1 MITTESF
8 STCRPHPAWSFRWVS
23 PAGQAAER
31 VEWLFNRRSK
41 MLSEGR
47 KEPFY
52 DRGRLASRAVHSF
65 LCSRITEVDLEI
77 ASLRWTDGPRTEC
90 QTSTEN
96 CQVFKTTRAMLQTSK
111 TAARFSLPNVSRDER
126 GINETVH
133 VHICEQMEMDE
144 ETQNLGKNDKS
155 CRDCIVIGG
164 TKLFKKEC
172 P

>member
-1 MITTESF
+1 MILQQVF
-8 STCRPHPAWSFRWVS
+8 PR
-23 PAGQAAER
+23 AAR
-31 VEWLFNRRSK
+31 IR
-41 MLSEGR
+41 
-47 KEPFY
+47 
-52 DRGRLASRAVHSF
+52 RGRFAGSAQPGRRPSESSGYLTGGQKCCLKEERSHFTIAAASRAVHSF

-133 VHICEQMEMDE
+133 VHICEQMKIR
-144 ETQNLGKNDKS
+144 L
-155 CRDCIVIGG
+155 
-164 TKLFKKEC
+164 
-172 P
+172 